1 MPTWLSYL
9 LKGALI
15 FQAFIALITLFV
27 IAISAFAER
36 NDTGTKICTE
46 KCLASLLILPLLIT
60 HWGGNENSRGT
71 NNDRSHLRQGEQ
83 KAVALADFLT
93 EVTINPASAAIVL
106 DDPVKVTSAKA

>member
-15 FQAFIALITLFV
+15 FQAYIALITLFV

-60 HWGGNENSRGT
+60 HWGKRKLKR
-71 NNDRSHLRQGEQ
+71 DQQ
-83 KAVALADFLT
+83 
-93 EVTINPASAAIVL
+93 
-106 DDPVKVTSAKA
+106 

>member
-46 KCLASLLILPLLIT
+46 KCLASLLTLPLLIT
-60 HWGGNENSRGT
+60 HWGKRKLKR
-71 NNDRSHLRQGEQ
+71 DQQ
-83 KAVALADFLT
+83 
-93 EVTINPASAAIVL
+93 
-106 DDPVKVTSAKA
+106 